1 MGMVGIHWF
10 DWVKPSLDWVIFV
23 VFCNL
28 NDSMI
33 LSLQV
38 VLSMVNYLEVKCP
51 YDVNYRHFYS
61 EAEWG
66 IKIRSQIVAVL
77 Q

>member
-1 MGMVGIHWF
+1 M
-10 DWVKPSLDWVIFV
+10 

-51 YDVNYRHFYS
+51 YDVNYRYFYS